1 VDTKVTATY
10 CLTDE
15 MLQASDH
22 TEPWQRTFSD
32 AEVLTTALVAADTFG
47 GSFVKARAFLK
58 SVGYMPDMLSKS
70 QFNRRLHKA
79 APLLRLLF
87 FMLAEVHKTRESEKA
102 REDGSTDESVY
113 LVDSFPVAVCDNIRI
128 DRCKLYEKEEYRG
141 YTASKRRFFYGLKI
155 HVLVTSSGDPV
166 EVFFTPGNRNDTRAL
181 KQFDFDLPDGS
192 TVHGDK
198 AYNDYDFEDLLAE
211 AAEINLSPLR
221 KKNSKRK
228 ESAPV
233 RFLQHLRRKRV
244 ETAGSD
250 LEKKLPASI
259 HAVTSEGFELKT
271 FLFVLS
277 MSFDGLM

>member
-1 VDTKVTATY
+1 MDTKVTATY

-15 MLQASDH
+15 MLQASGH
-22 TEPWQRTFSD
+22 SEPWQRTFSD

-58 SVGYMPDMLSKS
+58 SAGYMPRMLSKS

-79 APLLRLLF
+79 APLLQVLF

-102 REDGSTDESVY
+102 REDGSASESVY
-113 LVDSFPVAVCDNIRI
+113 LVDSFPVAACDNIRI
-128 DRCKLYEKEEYRG
+128 DRCKLYQKEEYRG
-141 YTASKRRFFYGLKI
+141 FVASKRRYFYGLKI

-166 EVFFTPGNRNDTRAL
+166 EVFFTPGSRNDTRAM
-181 KQFDFDLPDGS
+181 KQFDFDLPEGS

-198 AYNDYDFEDLLAE
+198 AYNDYDFEDLLDE
-211 AAEINLSPLR
+211 AADINLSPLR
-221 KKNSKRK
+221 KKNSKRA

-233 RFLQHLRRKRV
+233 RFLQHTRRKRV
-244 ETAGSD
+244 ETTGSD
-250 LEKKLPASI
+250 IEKKLPASI
-259 HAVTSEGFELKT
+259 HAVTSEGFEMKV